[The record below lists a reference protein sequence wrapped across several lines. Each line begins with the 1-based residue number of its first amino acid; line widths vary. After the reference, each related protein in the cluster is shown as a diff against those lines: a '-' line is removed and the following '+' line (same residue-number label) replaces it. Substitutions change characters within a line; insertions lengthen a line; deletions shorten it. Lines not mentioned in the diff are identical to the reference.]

1 MHEML
6 NEIHKTRGS
15 GVLFKIDF
23 EKAFDKVKWSFLL
36 QVLEMKGF
44 PNIWNDMVMKVVKG
58 GRVAIKVNDKN
69 GPYFSTYQ
77 GLRQGDP
84 LSLILFDLIADVLT
98 IMIKHAIEQGLI
110 TGLASKNLEGVS
122 ILQYADDTI
131 LLFEDNLEQARNL
144 KFLLCLFE

>member
-1 MHEML
+1 VVYKIITKILTNRLIQVVCVVIRASQTAFLKGRYILEGVVTMHETL
-6 NEIHKTRGS
+6 NEIHREKSS

-44 PNIWNDMVMKVVKG
+44 PPIWNDWMLKAVRG
-58 GRVAIKVNDKN
+58 GRVVIKVNDEV

-84 LSLILFDLIADVLT
+84 FP
-98 IMIKHAIEQGLI
+98 
-110 TGLASKNLEGVS
+110 
-122 ILQYADDTI
+122 
-131 LLFEDNLEQARNL
+131 
-144 KFLLCLFE
+144 